1 MLNRHVFSIA
11 GIMRNN
17 LISRPWLRVRF
28 SEVPTV
34 RLYAPDDI
42 CANNLKENEQPEV
55 RPIIPPPFDVT
66 TANFDEAFRRH
77 SAAASQFL
85 QQDATD
91 SNPTAQLC
99 DAPLENET

>member
-1 MLNRHVFSIA
+1 MLNRHVVSIA

-42 CANNLKENEQPEV
+42 CANNLKENEQLAV
-55 RPIIPPPFDVT
+55 RPVIPPPFEVT
-66 TANFDEAFRRH
+66 TTNFDEAFRRH
-77 SAAASQFL
+77 SVAASQFL
-85 QQDATD
+85 PQDATN

-99 DAPLENET
+99 DPPLENGT